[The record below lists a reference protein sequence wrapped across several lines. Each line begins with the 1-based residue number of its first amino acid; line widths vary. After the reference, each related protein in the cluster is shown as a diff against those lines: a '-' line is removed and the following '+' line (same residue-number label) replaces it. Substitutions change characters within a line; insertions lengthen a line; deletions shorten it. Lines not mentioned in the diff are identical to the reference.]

1 MMCMPSPVHTG
12 TPHTVAGPDQ
22 RTLPRASSLQTQLHL
37 ASPQPLGPLQPQNP
51 SASMA
56 TSVVRNILF
65 QPPGAPGSRYLPLVP
80 QHHQHPRSLTLE
92 FLEEMEEEQGER
104 EERDEPAEPDEEMME
119 EEEEE
124 EEEDDDDV
132 DCESEVQE
140 GEEDEGEERE
150 GFKMADLPPLQPAVD
165 MTRQLLRFANLISSD
180 VRRYFGPGAG
190 AQDPGE
196 GPSDPLPGTSSGRLR
211 YYDDLLKIA
220 RTEGPGSDGREAT
233 YSGQRDGGGAGGGAS
248 GLGPLAELFDRS
260 RLTQGCSQP
269 WVRRHL
275 PLSFWTEP
283 TPRCSEPAHKTTF
296 PVGGTHTD
304 LDAQEHYG
312 GAHSHAAES
321 HPTLDHAHPDFSDLL
336 AHWDPHPELPHAL

>member
-1 MMCMPSPVHTG
+1 
-12 TPHTVAGPDQ
+12 
-22 RTLPRASSLQTQLHL
+22 
-37 ASPQPLGPLQPQNP
+37 
-51 SASMA
+51 MA

-283 TPRCSEPAHKTTF
+283 TPP
-296 PVGGTHTD
+296 
-304 LDAQEHYG
+304 
-312 GAHSHAAES
+312 ES
-321 HPTLDHAHPDFSDLL
+321 HHTLDHAHPDFSDLL